1 MLIFHIGMERV
12 DEGLKRKN
20 QELELAL
27 EDNTQQFSRLQGL
40 YDALRNNKATA
51 DLEPANS
58 AKFRTS
64 VTENAIQQTTYGP
77 SGSRLPPSILSGTG
91 RNNSGSYFPSE
102 PDYQDAQ
109 KNGSR

>member
-1 MLIFHIGMERV
+1 MERV

-20 QELELAL
+20 QELESAL
-27 EDNTQQFSRLQGL
+27 EDKTQQFSRLQGL
-40 YDALRNNKATA
+40 YDALRNTKSTA

-64 VTENAIQQTTYGP
+64 TAGNVIRQTSYGP
-77 SGSRLPPSILSGTG
+77 SGSRLPRSILPSTG

-102 PDYQDAQ
+102 PDYPDAQ
-109 KNGSR
+109 NN